1 MRGAGSK
8 GVEPS
13 PSETTGVSTVTGSRS
28 RYRSIREAML
38 LSNASGP
45 AELGHTAIR
54 DDRDEE
60 RRRVQAAH
68 LGDVGERSLD
78 GALRRLMDDDVQDRT
93 VGCRH
98 LHEAG
103 DRDVVRGEPLRRVRE
118 HARAVVDLEM
128 DVEGRPQGTR
138 RQGVE
143 LAPARVVL
151 EKAVR

>member
-1 MRGAGSK
+1 MRGAGSN

-60 RRRVQAAH
+60 PRRVQASD
-68 LGDVGERSLD
+68 LCDVGERSLH
-78 GALRRLMDDDVQDRT
+78 GALRRLVDDDVQDRPA
-93 VGCRH
+93 GRRY
-98 LHEAG
+98 LYEAG
-103 DRDVVRGEPLRRVRE
+103 DRDVVRGEPLRDVGE

-128 DVEGRPQGTR
+128 DVE
-138 RQGVE
+138 
-143 LAPARVVL
+143 
-151 EKAVR
+151 